1 MGKRIAQQFTERL
14 LKACHNVPGLDK
26 LGNAPDADYDWVKA
40 AQIFIAFRAEL
51 KKAKILILPNE
62 ISCETVQVEA
72 VTGMKLNQVTL
83 KKEFV
88 IQDCCSA
95 EKLTLTAF
103 GQAMDEADKALN
115 KAKTAV
121 FKYLLRDLGLIPWLD
136 VDDSEH
142 DQSVNDYTAPVES
155 KKRGSQSAHQLAI
168 RNVVAFTRACQ
179 VGGKTLI
186 QQAAY
191 LHALGKKDIA
201 ELTPEQHKVAMK
213 WAFKNGDLAEVMEM
227 SRNIAE
233 KKKANGA
240 APEPE
245 PTSGMVGD

>member
-14 LKACHNVPGLDK
+14 LKACHAVPGLDK

-40 AQIFIAFRAEL
+40 SQIFIAFRGEI

-62 ISCETVQVEA
+62 ISCETVQVET
-72 VTGMKLNQVTL
+72 VTGMKLNQTTL
-83 KKEFV
+83 KKEFI

-95 EKLTLTAF
+95 EKITLTAF
-103 GQAMDEADKALN
+103 GQAMDEADKSLN
-115 KAKTAV
+115 KAKTAA
-121 FKYLLRDLGLIPWLD
+121 FKYLLRDIGAIPWLD
-136 VDDSEH
+136 VDDSET
-142 DQSVNDYTAPVES
+142 DQSVNDFTAPVES
-155 KKRGSQSAHQLAI
+155 KKRGSQSAHQLAV

-191 LHALGKKDIA
+191 LHALGKKDVA
-201 ELTPEQHKVAMK
+201 ELSPEQHTVAMK

-233 KKKANGA
+233 RKKSNGV
-240 APEPE
+240 EPAE
-245 PTSGMVGD
+245 PQTGMVGD